1 MSTPRPRV
9 LIVDDEE
16 AILELLDY
24 NLKKEGFE
32 VVRAADGRTALA
44 TAFQQ
49 DFQLIILDLMLPDM
63 DGLDICR
70 QLRAEARTKTIP
82 LLMLTARSE
91 VPDRIAGLDLGADDY
106 VTKPFHAGELMARVR
121 AALRRKQVDKTGAP
135 IRTGNLLVD
144 ESRFLVEVDGTRVEL
159 TQKEFQILTC
169 LLRNRGKV
177 LTRNQILDDVWGYDY
192 FGEAR
197 TIDVHIRRLRQKMD
211 GMRPRLLTVRGLGY
225 KIEE

>member
-16 AILELLDY
+16 AILELLEY

-70 QLRAEARTKTIP
+70 QLRTEARTKAVP
-82 LLMLTARSE
+82 LIMLTARSE

-106 VTKPFHAGELMARVR
+106 MTKPFHAGELMARVR
-121 AALRRKQVDKTGAP
+121 AALRRKQADKAGAP

-177 LTRNQILDDVWGYDY
+177 LTRNQILDEVWGYDY